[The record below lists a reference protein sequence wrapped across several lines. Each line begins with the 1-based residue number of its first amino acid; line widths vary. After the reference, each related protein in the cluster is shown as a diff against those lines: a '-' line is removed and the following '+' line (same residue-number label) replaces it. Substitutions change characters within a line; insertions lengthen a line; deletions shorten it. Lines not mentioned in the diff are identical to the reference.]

1 MLRNLPLR
9 LRVITV
15 FGLLVVMNRTSQAG
29 ATDSDSPLPHWIW
42 TAIEKTPSKAQDPD
56 KNSAVFQH
64 SFAVTRPVR
73 TAMIRL
79 AADFC
84 HATVIVNERRLFRV
98 EPYCQTIEVDVT
110 GAMVLGEN
118 TLRIEATPIDGP
130 SAIAASLSLGIADE
144 NRIQTLVSDASW
156 TYAPLSNLAAGES
169 TKKPVVS
176 LGTVTPELW
185 EIGRRSSKVEPTENY
200 EQWRQAVAGKSAE
213 ENRFW
218 TAPGFEIS
226 LVRTAA
232 SEEGSWV
239 SMAFDPQGRLTIARE
254 ERGLLRMTLDNQSH
268 SIDKVEV
275 INDQLLECRGLLY
288 AHNALYAN
296 ANNSKGLYR
305 LRDTDGDDTFDEV
318 QLLREFPGGT
328 GHGRNDLSLGKDGWI
343 YSIHGDSVEVPKD
356 NVVDRTSPLRDTL
369 RGRAG
374 QGHVIRTGPDGKQ
387 WEVLCSGLRNP
398 FGLAENPEGDWFTY
412 DADAEFDMG
421 SPWYRP
427 TRVVQ
432 LLSGADY
439 GWRAVTGK
447 WPPYFIDHPD
457 NAMPTLDI
465 GKGSPTSV
473 LFATEAK
480 FPEPYRRSLLILDW
494 TYGRILAVHM
504 SPRGAGYR
512 ASAETFLQGRPLN
525 VTDLAIGPDGAL
537 YIVTGGRKTQSALY
551 RIAYVDKLES
561 APSPSVHEQ
570 HCEAHARQAR
580 LIRSQLEEM
589 HTAKGETNNEL
600 AWKQMDSPDW
610 NIRNAARTAIE
621 HQPIAMWRERGLS
634 ETRTTAAIEAC
645 LALVRSGEPS
655 VTVPVLDRLIRMKH
669 TELSLSQ
676 AWGIV
681 QCYSLLEHSAAEE
694 LQRRKLGIVEQLE
707 SLVSHLAS
715 TEIGYSRCGTSS
727 NLLGTCSSIL
737 VSLGSSTIVSNTSR
751 TLLNSPVQ
759 EQRIHA
765 LLALRN
771 ATSGWTIETRKQY
784 FQTLNE
790 GPSFIRGEGMQKFL
804 NQIRSDAIAKLSD
817 GERNELAD
825 LLDPTVDSN
834 EELPIVVTRP
844 TVKQWTMDDFLT
856 RLSNDAYRPDAQR
869 GAVVFVEAMCSR
881 CHRSGARGP
890 AVGPDLTQIASRF
903 SRKDILH
910 SILEPSHVVAEI
922 YRKVQVA
929 TGDGRVIVGRILIEG
944 DYRSQK
950 LQIATDSL
958 KETETIEIDKSEIE
972 SVRES
977 PISPMPSGLVDGF
990 QANAILDLLQYLTVR
1005 ADEVFR

>member
-1 MLRNLPLR
+1 MLRNLPLK
-9 LRVITV
+9 LGVITV
-15 FGLLVVMNRTSQAG
+15 IGLLGFISRASNAG
-29 ATDSDSPLPHWIW
+29 ATDSESPLPHWIW
-42 TAIEKTPSKAQDPD
+42 TTIEKMPSNTQDPD
-56 KNSAVFQH
+56 RNSVVFQR
-64 SFAVTRPVR
+64 SFAVALPVR
-73 TAMIRL
+73 MAIIRL

-84 HATVIVNERRLFRV
+84 HATVIVNERRLFKV
-98 EPYCQTIEVDVT
+98 EPHSQTIEVDVT

-118 TLRIEATPIDGP
+118 TLRIEASPIAGP

-144 NRIQTLVSDASW
+144 SRIQTFVSDASW
-156 TYAPLSNLAAGES
+156 TYAPLANVTVDDS
-169 TKKPVVS
+169 KMKPIVS

-185 EIGRRSSKVEPTENY
+185 EIGRRSSKVETTENY
-200 EQWRQAVAGKSAE
+200 EQWRQAVAGKSTE

-218 TAPGFEIS
+218 TAPGFEIA
-226 LVRTAA
+226 LVRTAT
-232 SEEGSWV
+232 SDEGSWV
-239 SMAFDPQGRLTIARE
+239 SMAFDPRGRLTIARE
-254 ERGLLRMTLDNQSH
+254 DKGLFRMTFDNQSQ

-305 LRDTDGDDTFDEV
+305 LRDTDGDDTLDDA

-356 NVVDRTSPLRDTL
+356 NVVDRTSPLRNTL
-369 RGRAG
+369 GGRTG
-374 QGHVIRTGPDGKQ
+374 QGHVIRTDPDGKQ
-387 WEVLCSGLRNP
+387 WEVFCTGLRNP
-398 FGLAENPEGDWFTY
+398 FGLAVNLEGDWFTY

-473 LFATEAK
+473 LFATDAK
-480 FPEPYRRSLLILDW
+480 FPESYRRSLLILDW
-494 TYGRILAVHM
+494 TYGRILAVHL

-551 RIAYVDKLES
+551 RIAYVKKLES
-561 APSPSVHEQ
+561 ATSPSVHEQ
-570 HCEAHARQAR
+570 HCEAHSRQSR
-580 LIRSQLEEM
+580 LIRSQLEVMQTEKSE
-589 HTAKGETNNEL
+589 ANIEL
-600 AWKQMDSPDW
+600 AWLQMDSPDW

-621 HQPIAMWRERGLS
+621 HQPIATWRERGLS
-634 ETRTTAAIEAC
+634 ETRSTAAIEAC

-655 VTVPVLDRLIRMKH
+655 VTVPVLDRLIGMKP
-669 TELSLSQ
+669 TELALSQ

-681 QCYSLLEHSAAEE
+681 QCYSLLEHSAAAE

-707 SLVSHLAS
+707 SLVSHLSS
-715 TEIGYSRCGTSS
+715 TEIGYGRCGTSS
-727 NLLGTCSSIL
+727 NLLGICSSIL
-737 VSLGSSTIVSNTSR
+737 VSLGSSTIVSNTSK

-759 EQRIHA
+759 EQRLHA

-771 ATSGWTIETRKQY
+771 AESGWTSDTRKQY
-784 FQTLNE
+784 FRTLNE
-790 GPSFIRGEGMQKFL
+790 GSSFLRGEGMQKFL

-817 GERNELAD
+817 EERNELAN
-825 LLDPTVDSN
+825 LLDPNVDSN
-834 EELPIVVTRP
+834 EELPIIVSRP
-844 TVKQWTMDDFLT
+844 AIQQWTMNDFAP
-856 RLSNDAYRPDAQR
+856 RLSNDAYRPDAHR
-869 GAVVFVEAMCSR
+869 GAGVFVQAMCNR

-910 SILEPSHVVAEI
+910 SIIEPSHVVAEI

-929 TGDGRVIVGRILIEG
+929 TVDGRVIVGRILIEG

-977 PISPMPSGLVDGF
+977 PVSPMPSGLVDGF
-990 QANAILDLLQYLTVR
+990 QVNEILDLIEYLTVGTE
-1005 ADEVFR
+1005 EVLR